1 MSNRLGPARQNT
13 AVIRPKQ
20 LGNATTTLVCLG
32 FCGGGTGP
40 YHPWAEVVPP
50 AVDLALICYPGR
62 DGRFLEDFATTWD
75 ELAEDT
81 VRTVVSAVGDGPYV
95 LFGHSMGGWMAFDVA
110 SRLETR
116 GTSVPDALVV
126 SSCNAPSRG
135 LTPRDMF
142 PASQDTDAD
151 LLTWMRTHGLV
162 PDHVLDH
169 PDLLEMAVEIMRADI
184 AVRDTFH
191 YNGSAGV
198 TMPLQVLHGRD
209 DQVIESAAPAQWR
222 RLALGRYRHDS
233 LPGGHFYT
241 PEVWRNLPTHIAS
254 LAHPGN

>member
-1 MSNRLGPARQNT
+1 MSNQLGPARQNT

-20 LGNATTTLVCLG
+20 LDGATNTLVCLG

-40 YHPWAEVVPP
+40 YHPWAEVVAPD
-50 AVDLALICYPGR
+50 VDVALICYPGR

-75 ELAEDT
+75 ELAEDAT
-81 VRTVVSAVGDGPYV
+81 RTVVSAVGDRPYV

-110 SRLETR
+110 SRLEAR

-126 SSCNAPSRG
+126 SSCNAPARG

-142 PASQDTDAD
+142 PAHQDTDEE
-151 LLTWMRTHGLV
+151 LLTWMRTHGLIAA
-162 PDHVLDH
+162 HVLED

-184 AVRDTFH
+184 AVRDTFRH
-191 YNGSAGV
+191 NGAAGV
-198 TMPLQVLHGRD
+198 TMPLQVLAGAD
-209 DQVIESAAPAQWR
+209 DEVIEPDAPAQWR
-222 RLALGRYRHDS
+222 ELALGPYRHDS

-241 PEVWRNLPTHIAS
+241 PEVWRALPTHIA
-254 LAHPGN
+254 AINR